1 MSNETWE
8 IVTSNKIEE
17 IELQLALQCAPLIA
31 RLKISNLLNIRNS
44 DFATVKRI
52 IAGSDISWYV
62 LLQSEDKLTILLYHE
77 ESLKNYLESQEVKN
91 AFFKF
96 GYRHI
101 QLDCILKEFCVR
113 YERHMLNKGEFP
125 HEMGLLLGY
134 PVEDVI
140 GFVDNKGKD
149 SLYTGYWKVYG
160 NKDKKLRLFDSFE
173 SAKERLIKLLSCGV
187 SMIDIIHTGCMQT
200 ERYV

>member
-1 MSNETWE
+1 M
-8 IVTSNKIEE
+8 
-17 IELQLALQCAPLIA
+17 
-31 RLKISNLLNIRNS
+31 LK
-44 DFATVKRI
+44 
-52 IAGSDISWYV
+52 
-62 LLQSEDKLTILLYHE
+62 
-77 ESLKNYLESQEVKN
+77 
-91 AFFKF
+91 
-96 GYRHI
+96 
-101 QLDCILKEFCVR
+101 
-113 YERHMLNKGEFP
+113 KGEFP